1 LPPYTEEEE
10 HGCPARR
17 LGPLPSAAEK
27 PPTSLSSTSAQNG
40 GAGAFDS
47 STASP
52 YTPPDAV
59 PVGVAGGVPVE
70 VGVPLREGV
79 ALLVGVGKD
88 DAPALPV
95 ADAVGVRLPVRVI
108 EGERLAVRDPVPLM
122 LGVQVLVGE
131 PLAVRDPVPLLLGV
145 AAAEEPA
152 ELVPLVLRVRLGVA
166 EGVGV
171 VVAVGVMMELAVG
184 LRVPVSGVTVGDREA
199 VGDTEGDGVGVG
211 DTVGEREGD
220 MQLGAVSR
228 NEKSLTVC
236 CHAEPLV
243 APVKPKTALAPLK
256 TADRLRGSER
266 LTSAVPDVED
276 PSYHLWLVF
285 KVSTPAPPS
294 AQAA

>member
-1 LPPYTEEEE
+1 
-10 HGCPARR
+10 
-17 LGPLPSAAEK
+17 
-27 PPTSLSSTSAQNG
+27 
-40 GAGAFDS
+40 
-47 STASP
+47 
-52 YTPPDAV
+52 
-59 PVGVAGGVPVE
+59 
-70 VGVPLREGV
+70 
-79 ALLVGVGKD
+79 
-88 DAPALPV
+88 
-95 ADAVGVRLPVRVI
+95 
-108 EGERLAVRDPVPLM
+108 M
-122 LGVQVLVGE
+122 
-131 PLAVRDPVPLLLGV
+131 RDPVPLLLGV
-145 AAAEEPA
+145 AAVEEPA

-236 CHAEPLV
+236 CHAEPPV
-243 APVKPKTALAPLK
+243 APVKPKTALAPPK

-285 KVSTPAPPS
+285 KVSTPAPPP